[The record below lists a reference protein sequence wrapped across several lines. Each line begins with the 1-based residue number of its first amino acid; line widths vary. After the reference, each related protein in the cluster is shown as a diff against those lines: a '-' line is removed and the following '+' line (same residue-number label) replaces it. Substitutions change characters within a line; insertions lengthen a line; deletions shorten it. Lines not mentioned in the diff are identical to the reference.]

1 MVEIDLQTVK
11 AIVQI
16 IDVCSKRGAFEGG
29 ELSQVGQ
36 VRESILMAA
45 QEEIKKEQEEQKASN
60 NE

>member
-1 MVEIDLQTVK
+1 MVEINLQTIK
-11 AIVQI
+11 AIVSI

-29 ELSQVGQ
+29 ELSQIGQ

-45 QEEIKKEQEEQKASN
+45 QEELNKEKEEQKASN

>member
-1 MVEIDLQTVK
+1 MVEINLQTVK

-45 QEEIKKEQEEQKASN
+45 QEELKAEQESQQESKQ
-60 NE
+60 

>member
-1 MVEIDLQTVK
+1 MVEINLQTVK

-16 IDVCSKRGAFEGG
+16 IDVCSKRGAFEGA

-45 QEEIKKEQEEQKASN
+45 QKELKKEQEEQKASN